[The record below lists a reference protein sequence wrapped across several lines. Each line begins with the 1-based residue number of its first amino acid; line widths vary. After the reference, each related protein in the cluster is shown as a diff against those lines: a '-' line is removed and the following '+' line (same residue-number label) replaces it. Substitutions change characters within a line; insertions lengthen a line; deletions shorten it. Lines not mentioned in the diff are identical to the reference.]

1 MYAGVSCWSIEEAYS
16 VEIMVGSLWPP
27 GLISVAM
34 NPYGFPSYS
43 DFVNM
48 SAKKVKNEE
57 KSEIEIIIKSCCWFY
72 SL

>member
-1 MYAGVSCWSIEEAYS
+1 MPTLFGGVP
-16 VEIMVGSLWPP
+16 WPP

-48 SAKKVKNEE
+48 SAKKVKSE
-57 KSEIEIIIKSCCWFY
+57 KSIGKSG